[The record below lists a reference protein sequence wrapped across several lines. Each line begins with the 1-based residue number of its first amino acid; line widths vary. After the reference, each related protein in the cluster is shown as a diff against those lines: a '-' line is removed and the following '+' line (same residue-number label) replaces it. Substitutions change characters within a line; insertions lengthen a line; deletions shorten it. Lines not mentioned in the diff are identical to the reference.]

1 MARGGV
7 VMSPGADAPIRFH
20 NTCITYS
27 VQQERGRE
35 SACVHVFFF
44 TIVFFLAKK
53 VEAGGIFF
61 VGGADTAIFFG
72 IGVRS
77 GLACAARFGLAA
89 CAFFSTTQH
98 TLRQLHKM

>member
-1 MARGGV
+1 MYL
-7 VMSPGADAPIRFH
+7 
-20 NTCITYS
+20 TYS

-89 CAFFSTTQH
+89 
-98 TLRQLHKM
+98 